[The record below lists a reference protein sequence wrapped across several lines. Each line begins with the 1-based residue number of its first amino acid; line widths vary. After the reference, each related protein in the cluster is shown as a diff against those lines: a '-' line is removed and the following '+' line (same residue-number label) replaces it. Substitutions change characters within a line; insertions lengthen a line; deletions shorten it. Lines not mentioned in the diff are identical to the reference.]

1 MDLKEVI
8 SRLEKYCS
16 FSEKCKKDIF
26 RKLYEWKIYNNHE
39 KIINSLT
46 ENNYLNEERYA
57 LHYCKGKFNS
67 RRWGKIKITSHLK
80 NKGLDMITI
89 NKGLN
94 EISNTSYVD
103 ALSSK
108 ITSAIVQEN
117 TEISNAILKNSMIGN
132 YVLYNGPNTQQE
144 VSVGD
149 YCEIK

>member
-57 LHYCKGKFNS
+57 LYYCKGKFNS
-67 RRWGKIKITSHLK
+67 RRWGKIKITNHLI
-80 NKGLDMITI
+80 NKGLDMTTI

-103 ALSSK
+103 ALSE
-108 ITSAIVQEN
+108 IIVKK
-117 TEISNAILKNSMIGN
+117 SAILKEENVFQKKSKIARYALQKGYESN
-132 YVLYNGPNTQQE
+132 LVWQQIDIL
-144 VSVGD
+144 V
-149 YCEIK
+149 K

>member
-57 LHYCKGKFNS
+57 LQYCKGKFNS
-67 RRWGKIKITSHLK
+67 RRWGKIKITNHLK
-80 NKGLDMITI
+80 NKGLDMTTI

-103 ALSSK
+103 ALS
-108 ITSAIVQEN
+108 
-117 TEISNAILKNSMIGN
+117 EIIIKKSIILKEENIFQKNLKLQDMLFKKAMNQI
-132 YVLYNGPNTQQE
+132 
-144 VSVGD
+144 
-149 YCEIK
+149 